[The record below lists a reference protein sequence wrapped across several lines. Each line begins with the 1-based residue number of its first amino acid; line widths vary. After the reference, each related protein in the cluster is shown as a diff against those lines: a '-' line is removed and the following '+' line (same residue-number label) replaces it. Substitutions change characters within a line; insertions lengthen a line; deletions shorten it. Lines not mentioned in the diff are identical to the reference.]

1 MHSAAEE
8 VLNEIDTDESM
19 FGIAGIDDF
28 YTFSKK
34 DYFRMNIAR
43 KKLFDKIVKLTKNH
57 PH

>member
-43 KKLFDKIVKLTKNH
+43 KKLFDKKLK
-57 PH
+57 

>member
-34 DYFRMNIAR
+34 NKIA
-43 KKLFDKIVKLTKNH
+43 LFNNNSKRN
-57 PH
+57 

>member
-43 KKLFDKIVKLTKNH
+43 KKLFESVNYVSKILF
-57 PH
+57 